1 MVTYVRII
9 HTIKNVD
16 EMGWGQRVSVKW
28 GRVVA
33 CGDTIE
39 NEVLIWVWALECV
52 EDV

>member
-1 MVTYVRII
+1 MHVVSWLHMYVSFI
-9 HTIKNVD
+9 D